1 MWDKYVEINEKFS
14 TTATNTFKKVPY
26 IDRWSANAKVLMSA
40 AFVIPPVI
48 FTIFYL
54 FLWA

>member
-48 FTIFYL
+48 FTLFYL